1 VREIPRSFSRNGEP
15 STRFAF
21 YEIRTC
27 RRNASFHTPHMPK
40 NAALCG
46 LRLGGSCALLVQGPI
61 TGSVGAGSE
70 KSVSD
75 ARTVNAS
82 AASSLFMSRS
92 ALPSSF
98 GPSPRGAASPHGHK
112 TEERRSMSSEQNKAI
127 VRRLLEEPWKGD
139 LRVVDELVDREYVGY
154 DPSIPEPLRGPD
166 GFKENISTYRAAY
179 SDARI
184 TVDDQ
189 IAEGDKVATRWTGR
203 GLHDGDLMGVAPT
216 GKQVKVSGL
225 TLSRLENGKVIEE
238 YTNWDT
244 FGMMQQLGVVPELAH
259 A

>member
-1 VREIPRSFSRNGEP
+1 V
-15 STRFAF
+15 
-21 YEIRTC
+21 
-27 RRNASFHTPHMPK
+27 
-40 NAALCG
+40 
-46 LRLGGSCALLVQGPI
+46 GS
-61 TGSVGAGSE
+61 GSE

-75 ARTVNAS
+75 ARTLQNAS
-82 AASSLFMSRS
+82 AAPLLLLMSRS
-92 ALPSSF
+92 SLLSSF
-98 GPSPRGAASPHGHK
+98 GSIPPGRNVALWGREA
-112 TEERRSMSSEQNKAI
+112 EERRCMSSEQNKTI

-139 LRVVDELVDREYVGY
+139 LRVVDELVDRKYVGY
-154 DPSIPEPLRGPD
+154 DPSIPEPLRGPE

-203 GLHDGDLMGVAPT
+203 GKHDGDLMGIAPT

-225 TLSRLENGKVIEE
+225 TLSRLANGKVVEE

-244 FGMMQQLGVVPELAH
+244 FGMMEQLGVVPELAH